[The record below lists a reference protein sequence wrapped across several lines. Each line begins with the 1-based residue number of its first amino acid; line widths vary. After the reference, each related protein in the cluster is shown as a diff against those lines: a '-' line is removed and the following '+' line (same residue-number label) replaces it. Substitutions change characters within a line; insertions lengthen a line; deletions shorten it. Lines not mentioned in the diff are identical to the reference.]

1 MSPKRALL
9 TMALSAAL
17 TWCLAILLMNIAERK
32 REGRHLEE
40 CPCQSVSCP
49 HPSRGVK

>member
-9 TMALSAAL
+9 IVAVSAL
-17 TWCLAILLMNIAERK
+17 LACGAVALLMNIAERK

-40 CPCQSVSCP
+40 CYP
-49 HPSRGVK
+49 